1 MLLFR
6 PLAKRQI
13 MTNGVYAKNIY
24 DPYYE
29 HYLLCHK
36 SRFAAGF
43 SRVLRRQAKFM
54 ILAKYVTMRERK
66 NSCRAYKCVCRIE
79 I

>member
-1 MLLFR
+1 MLFFR

-24 DPYYE
+24 
-29 HYLLCHK
+29 
-36 SRFAAGF
+36 AQAW
-43 SRVLRRQAKFM
+43 VLRRQAKFM

-66 NSCRAYKCVCRIE
+66 NSCRAYKSLSFITSGESTRRHV
-79 I
+79 